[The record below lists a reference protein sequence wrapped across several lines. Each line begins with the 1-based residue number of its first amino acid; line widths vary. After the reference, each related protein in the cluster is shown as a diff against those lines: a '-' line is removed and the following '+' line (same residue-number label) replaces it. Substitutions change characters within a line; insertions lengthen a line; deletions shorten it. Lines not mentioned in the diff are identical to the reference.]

1 MPNINWNGYVIDLL
15 KSHNSRMRMI
25 GVLRYELQ
33 NPEKVTSQDMIEA
46 LSYSYDDSAARSE
59 GYISD
64 RTHYIAL
71 SFREETARLNEETI
85 REPSATLYMLEQK
98 EARLMCYIAHLDKRQ
113 ATAVRLRYFDKK
125 SREESAE
132 ELGVSERTVTALV
145 SQAINTLAEMY
156 RITSPLY

>member
-1 MPNINWNGYVIDLL
+1 MPNVNWNEYVIDLL

-25 GVLRYELQ
+25 GVSRYELQ

-46 LSYSYDDSAARSE
+46 LSYSRDDSAVRSE
-59 GYISD
+59 EYISD

-71 SFREETARLNEETI
+71 CFRERAVILNEEAI
-85 REPSATLYMLEQK
+85 REPSAALYMLEQK
-98 EARLMCYIAHLDKRQ
+98 EARLMRYIAYLDKRQ
-113 ATAVRLRYFDKK
+113 AAAVKLRYFDRK
-125 SREESAE
+125 SREETAE